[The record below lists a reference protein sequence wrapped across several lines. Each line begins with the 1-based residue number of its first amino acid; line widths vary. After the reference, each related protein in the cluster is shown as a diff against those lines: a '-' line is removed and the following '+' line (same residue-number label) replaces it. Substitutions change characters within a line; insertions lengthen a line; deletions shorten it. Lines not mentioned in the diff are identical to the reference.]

1 LNRKDTCCSDKLP
14 LTPRLGA
21 LPTQQGDKQVQS
33 DARLIWNTSAA
44 NKWTDNPAVDHA
56 GAQSIQSHK
65 ISQGSIR
72 LLKGHRMHAI
82 KVARK
87 FIQQQPDSDSAK
99 TLSRLVLAL
108 ESEADFP
115 ISDIYKLDFESFQLA
130 LKILD
135 EWRLDRYASG
145 KVRLFDL
152 SLQMAELHPRP

>member
-1 LNRKDTCCSDKLP
+1 
-14 LTPRLGA
+14 
-21 LPTQQGDKQVQS
+21 
-33 DARLIWNTSAA
+33 
-44 NKWTDNPAVDHA
+44 
-56 GAQSIQSHK
+56 
-65 ISQGSIR
+65 
-72 LLKGHRMHAI
+72 MHAV

-87 FIQQQPDSDSAK
+87 LIQQHPDSDSAK

-115 ISDIYKLDFESFQLA
+115 ISDIYKLDFENFKLA

-152 SLQMAELHPRP
+152 SLQMAEIHPHP